1 MSSPLNARNNYTG
14 VAIQTLNNEEL
25 EKLLYGDNNGNNS
38 YLDWEKKYLQ
48 RRFHKS
54 EYLSKLKSKFKERA
68 LAENH
73 REVSFQQ
80 LVTEQELNENK
91 VQSRFDKFIKI
102 WNYNG
107 NKNKPLLILDVDNTL
122 IYVRYFSSEMEIG
135 DLVTFFKT
143 NSKINQNNAK
153 VIQLKQ
159 TLTLQITNNQFII
172 GSIIM

>member
-1 MSSPLNARNNYTG
+1 MRTTLTTRNNYTG
-14 VAIQTLNNEEL
+14 PAIKTLQNKQIEEL
-25 EKLLYGDNNGNNS
+25 LCDKYGDYS
-38 YLDWEKKYLQ
+38 YINWEKKYLQ
-48 RRFHKS
+48 RRFHQSENETKS
-54 EYLSKLKSKFKERA
+54 ISEKHENETQTIFKS
-68 LAENH
+68 LM
-73 REVSFQQ
+73 
-80 LVTEQELNENK
+80 NK
-91 VQSRFDKFIKI
+91 
-102 WNYNG
+102 WNTKPNI
-107 NKNKPLLILDVDNTL
+107 NKPLLILDVDNTL